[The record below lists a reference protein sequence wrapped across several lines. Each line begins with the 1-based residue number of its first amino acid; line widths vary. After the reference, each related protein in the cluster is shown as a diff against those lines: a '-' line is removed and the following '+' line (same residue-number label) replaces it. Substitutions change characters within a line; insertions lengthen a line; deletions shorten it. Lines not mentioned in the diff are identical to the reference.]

1 MDKKTIQTIQKY
13 INQLSKR
20 INTDTWFALFYIS
33 ELVNQRMTEIYKSLS
48 ENKQMELDEFYD
60 DWRLGQD

>member
-1 MDKKTIQTIQKY
+1 MDKKTIQKY